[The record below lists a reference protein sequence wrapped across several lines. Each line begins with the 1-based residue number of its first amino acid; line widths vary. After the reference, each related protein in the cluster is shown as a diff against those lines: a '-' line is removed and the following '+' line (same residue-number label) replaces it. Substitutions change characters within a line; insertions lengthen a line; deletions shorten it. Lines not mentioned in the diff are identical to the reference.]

1 MKWGVEQIM
10 NEQTIEYTDEYGM
23 TPIMHAAENFDYEA
37 LVILLENGA
46 DPHKCDNDGTT
57 PLMFLSQAYDEFYLH
72 NYDNYINIFKLLFDK
87 GVDVNAKDNNGDTA
101 LHYACKGFCRYIEI
115 IELLIQN
122 GADVNI
128 TNNSGASALMYLCCG
143 MFCHNRKRM
152 IQLLLDNGADVNVID
167 NDGNTALSL
176 MEKLIKEY
184 NEEEPIENN
193 EEFEENVKV
202 FHEIAELLK
211 SKERKC

>member
-1 MKWGVEQIM
+1 M
-10 NEQTIEYTDEYGM
+10 NEQTVENTDEYGM
-23 TPIMHAAENFDYEA
+23 TPIMHAAESFDYDA
-37 LVILLENGA
+37 IKTLLDLGA

-57 PLMFLSQAYDEFYLH
+57 PLMLLSHPPDNFYLYF
-72 NYDNYINIFKLLFDK
+72 YDIYEKTFNLLFDK
-87 GVDVNAKDNNGDTA
+87 NVDVNAKDSKGDTA
-101 LHYACKGFCRYIEI
+101 LFYACTYLGRHFEI

-128 TNNSGASALMYLCCG
+128 TNNNGSSALMYLCCG
-143 MFCHNRKRM
+143 MFCHNRKRI
-152 IQLLLDNGADVNVID
+152 IQLLLDNGADINVID
-167 NDGNTALSL
+167 NDGDTALSL

-193 EEFEENVKV
+193 DEFEENVKV